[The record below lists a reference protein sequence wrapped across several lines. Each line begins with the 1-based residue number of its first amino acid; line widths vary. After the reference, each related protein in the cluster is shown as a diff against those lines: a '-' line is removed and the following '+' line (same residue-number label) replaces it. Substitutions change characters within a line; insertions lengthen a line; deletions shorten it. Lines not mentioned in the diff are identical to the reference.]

1 MCPIAHTTSL
11 ICTGKIEKRPIVN
24 EKGEIEIGDMM
35 TSVATGDH
43 RYGDAAIFINFFKCV
58 KGYLDDPENF
68 DHTKYPETVHYSER
82 DAMKKAAE
90 SSKPSALP
98 QQDSGLSSQSTSA

>member
-1 MCPIAHTTSL
+1 
-11 ICTGKIEKRPIVN
+11 
-24 EKGEIEIGDMM
+24 M